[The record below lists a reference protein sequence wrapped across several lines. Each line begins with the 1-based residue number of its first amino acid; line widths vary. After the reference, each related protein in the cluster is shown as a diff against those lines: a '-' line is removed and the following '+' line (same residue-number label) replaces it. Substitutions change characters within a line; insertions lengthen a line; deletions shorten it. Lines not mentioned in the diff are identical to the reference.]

1 MGCFRIFPSAV
12 PILRIRP
19 FSQPVLLVVGIL
31 LAAFAYRDLLLFEPT
46 RAIPDPVERML
57 FEPADTTPALIVMLA
72 LWLLWRRRE
81 RWRGLPARGGP
92 LALTLPLLAAGA
104 GILVWARLTGAHDLL
119 AVSLLAAG
127 LGLASLWKGAA
138 GVRLLLLPAGFL
150 LFALPLPPAFS
161 NAVIF
166 RFQLWTAGLVGWLL
180 YLFALP
186 AHVVA
191 ESILRSDFTFSVVEG
206 CSGLRSVVTLSML
219 SVLMVDLFRRRG
231 LHAAILVLAAPLV
244 AFGLNAVRAIA
255 LILNPHSTLAAV
267 HIAQGVAILLCGLIL
282 LYALDGLLARFA
294 VTVRAEPAP
303 PPALGFAS
311 LRASHAGERRRAPAK
326 LGATL
331 LVLALFAGL
340 SVAVPPWV
348 SHEPVPL
355 ALPYR
360 FDRQIGEWTAS
371 PLETDR
377 LFLGSVSFRE
387 SLSLRYQQ
395 DGETVDLFLGIGDRA
410 QRFSSPLSPKTERPG
425 SGWTVEERGRASL
438 DGDGAGDV
446 AALVERSATRQLL
459 VYHWVDGSAH
469 PSKEALRSLLALDA
483 TPWPQIRDPL
493 VVRLSTEIGGPDAEG
508 RRLAEARLQRFWA
521 SLRVDLEKLIHDMEH
536 FSNHSRRK
544 GFS

>member
-1 MGCFRIFPSAV
+1 
-12 PILRIRP
+12 L
-19 FSQPVLLVVGIL
+19 
-31 LAAFAYRDLLLFEPT
+31 
-46 RAIPDPVERML
+46 
-57 FEPADTTPALIVMLA
+57 LA

-81 RWRGLPARGGP
+81 RWRGLPGRSGP

-119 AVSLLAAG
+119 ALSLLTAG

-166 RFQLWTAGLVGWLL
+166 RFQLWTAELVGWLL

-186 AHVVA
+186 ARVVA

-206 CSGLRSVVTLSML
+206 CSGLRSVVTLTML
-219 SVLMVDLFRRRG
+219 SVLMVDLFRRHG
-231 LHAAILVLAAPLV
+231 LHASILVLAAPLV

-282 LYALDGLLARFA
+282 LYALDGLLARLIPQQA
-294 VTVRAEPAP
+294 AEGGAQRAE
-303 PPALGFAS
+303 
-311 LRASHAGERRRAPAK
+311 GERRRAPARQAAEGGAQRAEGERRRAPAR
-326 LGATL
+326 LHARATL
-331 LVLALFAGL
+331 LLLALLAGL

-348 SHEPVPL
+348 TNEPVPL

-371 PLETDR
+371 SLETDR

-387 SLSLRYQQ
+387 SLSVRYQQ
-395 DGETVDLFLGIGDRA
+395 GGETVDLFLGIGDRA

-425 SGWTVEERGRASL
+425 SGWTVEERGSASL
-438 DGDGAGDV
+438 DSRDGGGDV
-446 AALVERSATRQLL
+446 DALIERSANRQLL

-469 PSKEALRSLLALDA
+469 PSREALRSLLALDA

-493 VVRLSTEIGGPDAEG
+493 VVRLSTEIGGPGAEE
-508 RRLAEARLQRFWA
+508 RRLAEVRLERFWA
-521 SLRVDLEKLIHDMEH
+521 SLRVDLEKLIRDMEH
-536 FSNHSRRK
+536 FSSHSRRK

>member
-1 MGCFRIFPSAV
+1 MGCFRIFPAAV
-12 PILRIRP
+12 PTLRIRP
-19 FSQPVLLVVGIL
+19 SPQQVPLVVGIL

-57 FEPADTTPALIVMLA
+57 FEPADTTPALIVVLA

-81 RWRGLPARGGP
+81 RWRGLPERSGP

-119 AVSLLAAG
+119 ALSLLAAG

-166 RFQLWTAGLVGWLL
+166 RFQLWTAELVGWLL

-186 AHVVA
+186 ARVVA

-206 CSGLRSVVTLSML
+206 CSGLRSVVTLTML
-219 SVLMVDLFRRRG
+219 SVLMVDLFRRHG

-282 LYALDGLLARFA
+282 LYLLDGVLARLIPQA
-294 VTVRAEPAP
+294 AGRDTPAPAAAP
-303 PPALGFAS
+303 PPTLHA
-311 LRASHAGERRRAPAK
+311 RATLP
-326 LGATL
+326 L
-331 LVLALFAGL
+331 LVLLAGL

-348 SHEPVPL
+348 THEPVPL

-387 SLSLRYQQ
+387 SLSVRYQQ
-395 DGETVDLFLGIGDRA
+395 GGETVDLFLGIGDRA

-425 SGWTVEERGRASL
+425 SGWTVEERGSASL
-438 DGDGAGDV
+438 DSRDGGGDV
-446 AALVERSATRQLL
+446 DALVERSATRQLL

-469 PSKEALRSLLALDA
+469 PSREALRSLLALDA

-493 VVRLSTEIGGPDAEG
+493 VVRLSTEIGGPGAEEL
-508 RRLAEARLQRFWA
+508 RLAEVRLQRFWA
-521 SLRVDLEKLIHDMEH
+521 SLRSDLEKLIRDMEH
-536 FSNHSRRK
+536 FSSHSRRK

>member
-1 MGCFRIFPSAV
+1 MGCFRIFPAAV
-12 PILRIRP
+12 PTLRIRP
-19 FSQPVLLVVGIL
+19 SAQRVSLVVGSL

-46 RAIPDPVERML
+46 RAIPDPLERML
-57 FEPADTTPALIVMLA
+57 FEPADTPPALIVVLA

-81 RWRGLPARGGP
+81 RWRVLPGRSGP
-92 LALTLPLLAAGA
+92 PGLTLPLLAAGA
-104 GILVWARLTGAHDLL
+104 AILVWARLTGAHDLL

-127 LGLASLWKGAA
+127 LGLASLWKGVA

-150 LFALPLPPAFS
+150 LFALPLPPAFA

-166 RFQLWTAGLVGWLL
+166 RFQLWTAELVGWLL

-186 AHVVA
+186 ARVLA

-219 SVLMVDLFRRRG
+219 AVLMVDLFRRHG

-255 LILNPHSTLAAV
+255 LILNPHSALAAV

-282 LYALDGLLARFA
+282 LYLLDGVLARLIPQA
-294 VTVRAEPAP
+294 TRRAAPAAS
-303 PPALGFAS
+303 PPAAPG
-311 LRASHAGERRRAPAK
+311 HA
-326 LGATL
+326 GATL
-331 LVLALFAGL
+331 LLLALLAGL
-340 SVAVPPWV
+340 SVAVAPWV
-348 SHEPVPL
+348 TQDPVPL

-360 FDRQIGEWTAS
+360 FERPIGEWTAS

-387 SLSLRYQQ
+387 SLSVRYQQ
-395 DGETVDLFLGIGDRA
+395 GGETVDVFLGIGDRA

-425 SGWTVEERGRASL
+425 SGWTVEQRGSARL
-438 DGDGAGDV
+438 DSRDGGGEVD
-446 AALVERSATRQLL
+446 ALVERSATRQRL
-459 VYHWVDGSAH
+459 VYHWVEGSAP
-469 PSKEALRSLLALDA
+469 PSQEALRSLLALDA

-493 VVRLSTEIGGPDAEG
+493 VVRLSTEIGGSGAEE

-521 SLRVDLEKLIHDMEH
+521 SLRIDLEKLIRDMEH